1 MSRTAP
7 PWGTLT
13 AVDLATGDIRWE
25 VPLGKVPDDHP
36 RRADVGDQAIG
47 VPNSGGPL
55 VTASGLIFIG
65 ATLDSYFRAVDL
77 ESGKELWSTKLP
89 RAGIATPM
97 TYQAA
102 DGRQIIVI
110 AAGGH
115 GKMGL
120 PTGDHL
126 VAFALPSEKK

>member
-1 MSRTAP
+1 MYKRQPAHTD
-7 PWGTLT
+7 T
-13 AVDLATGDIRWE
+13 
-25 VPLGKVPDDHP
+25 
-36 RRADVGDQAIG
+36 GDQAIG
-47 VPNSGGPL
+47 VPNGGGPL
-55 VTASGLIFIG
+55 NTASGLIFIG
-65 ATLDSYFRAVDL
+65 ASMDSYFRAVDL

-102 DGRQIIVI
+102 DGRQIVVI

-126 VAFALPSEKK
+126 VAFALPANSTPPSASGR

>member
-1 MSRTAP
+1 
-7 PWGTLT
+7 
-13 AVDLATGDIRWE
+13 VDLATGDVRWE
-25 VPLGKVPDDHP
+25 VPFGMVPEEHP
-36 RRADVGDQAIG
+36 RRGDFGDKAIG
-47 VPNSGGPL
+47 TPNGGGPL

-65 ATLDSYFRAVDL
+65 ASMDAYFRAVDI
-77 ESGKELWSTKLP
+77 ESGKELWRSKLP

-102 DGRQIIVI
+102 DGRQIVVI

-120 PTGDHL
+120 PPGDHV
-126 VAFALPSEKK
+126 VAFALPATNAPPSSNGK